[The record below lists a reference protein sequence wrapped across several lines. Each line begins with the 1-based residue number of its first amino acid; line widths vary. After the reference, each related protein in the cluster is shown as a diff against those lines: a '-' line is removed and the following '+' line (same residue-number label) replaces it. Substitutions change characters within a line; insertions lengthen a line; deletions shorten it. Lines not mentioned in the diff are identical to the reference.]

1 MLLKSLILIVFIAM
15 LTSLAAGV
23 GFLLKDDSQ
32 SRRLLISLKIRVG
45 LAALLLGLLIY
56 GFASGTL
63 G

>member
-32 SRRLLISLKIRVG
+32 SRLLLISLKIRVG

>member
-15 LTSLAAGV
+15 LASLAAGV